1 MYENAHCAY
10 VNAHKNQCIN
20 TNIEIFFLTHNC
32 SERRPESVT
41 FLEILTD
48 KSTDNPTN
56 QPTEQP
62 TDPPTNRKTG
72 SLGSFTSNNQTTD
85 RQTGSQ
91 WRNLH
96 FHLLRKWIYSY
107 SMWFFFLL
115 FCRHLSYSFFL
126 LLICM
131 SVCLSNL
138 FSWLFSCLSLCRI

>member
-20 TNIEIFFLTHNC
+20 TNIDIFFFTHNC

-48 KSTDNPTN
+48 KSTDHPNN

-62 TDPPTNRKTG
+62 TNRPTDQRTERRAHWEV
-72 SLGSFTSNNQTTD
+72 SLPTTKQPID
-85 RQTGSQ
+85 RPGHSEG
-91 WRNLH
+91 
-96 FHLLRKWIYSY
+96 IYTFIYYENEYTHTLCS
-107 SMWFFFLL
+107 FFLL

-138 FSWLFSCLSLCRI
+138 FS